1 MMRVALIGCGHIA
14 TVHSFA
20 LKQLLDAG
28 EIDARVA
35 TTYDPDPARAERMAA
50 PHGATAVG
58 GIDEACDGADVAWI
72 CTWTSAHLPA
82 VEAAV
87 ARGMP
92 VFCEKP
98 LAPTL
103 VECERVAGLLRTV
116 PNQVGL
122 VLRHAPVF
130 ATIAEIVASGRYGRP
145 MAVTLRDDQY
155 FPNQGMYGSTWRA
168 DVAKAGGGALIEH
181 SVHDVDVLRWI
192 LGDPVQV
199 TAHTAS
205 HSSHPGIEDAATVG
219 FAYDDGT
226 VATLVSVWH
235 QVMTRPSTR
244 RLEVFL
250 EDAFCWT
257 EDDHLGPLHVET
269 SAGTEVLTGAV
280 PGYAERFRLPEVLA
294 KSLAAYAEPARAFLT
309 ALAADP
315 TGARGH
321 PDVEIALAAH
331 RLVDAAY
338 RSAAAGGTAIALQPG
353 LPGAE

>member
-1 MMRVALIGCGHIA
+1 MRIALIGCGHIG

-20 LKQLLDAG
+20 LKQLFDVG
-28 EIDARVA
+28 EIEARVV
-35 TTYDPDPARAERMAA
+35 TTYDPDASRAEQMAA
-50 PHGATAVG
+50 PHGATAVA
-58 GIDEACDGADVAWI
+58 GIEEACDGADVAWI
-72 CTWTSAHLPA
+72 CTWTAAHLPA

-103 VECERVAGLLRTV
+103 ADCEAVAALLRTV

-130 ATIAEIVASGRYGRP
+130 ATVAEIVASGRYGRP

-155 FPNQGMYGSTWRA
+155 FPNQGMYGSTWRS
-168 DVAKAGGGALIEH
+168 DVTKAGGGALIEH

-192 LGDPVQV
+192 LGDPEQV
-199 TAHTAS
+199 TARTAS
-205 HSSHPGIEDAATVG
+205 HFSHPGIEDAVNAG
-219 FAYDDGT
+219 FAYADGT

-235 QVMTRPSTR
+235 QVMSRPSTR
-244 RLEVFL
+244 RLEVLL

-269 SAGTEVLTGAV
+269 STGTEVIEGQI
-280 PGYAERFRLPEVLA
+280 PGYATRFRLPEVLA
-294 KSLAAYAEPARAFLT
+294 KSLAAYAEPARSFLV
-309 ALAADP
+309 ALAGEGPD
-315 TGARGH
+315 ARGH
-321 PDVEIALAAH
+321 PDVEVALAAH

-338 RSAAAGGTAIALQPG
+338 RSAAAGGSTIALQPG
-353 LPGAE
+353 GPGAD